1 MTEHDEYAD
10 AIGAPAAEVPTVDV
24 PAEAPAIDAA
34 DLRETGDA
42 GDTSGDTSGDTA
54 LGRIAA
60 AAAQVESVSE
70 LPLGEH
76 AERYQ
81 RLHAALQAE
90 LAEIAGV

>member
-1 MTEHDEYAD
+1 VTEHDEYAD
-10 AIGAPAAEVPTVDV
+10 AIGAPAAEVPRVDV

-42 GDTSGDTSGDTA
+42 GDAGDTA

>member
-1 MTEHDEYAD
+1 VTEHDEYAD
-10 AIGAPAAEVPTVDV
+10 AIGAPAAEVPTVDAP

-34 DLRETGDA
+34 DQRERGDTGDT
-42 GDTSGDTSGDTA
+42 GGDTA